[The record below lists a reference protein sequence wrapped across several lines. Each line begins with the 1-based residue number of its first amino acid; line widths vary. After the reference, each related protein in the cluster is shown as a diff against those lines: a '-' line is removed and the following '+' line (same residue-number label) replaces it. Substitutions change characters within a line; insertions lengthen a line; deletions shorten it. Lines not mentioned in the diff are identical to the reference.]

1 MLNVSNT
8 ALAAASL
15 AFLFPS
21 VVFLFPSSDRP
32 QAQGGERHVRLT
44 NNARQPIVEIY
55 VSDGRASDWHAD
67 LLGSDF
73 LMPGKSVLVD
83 IDDRNGNCRVDI
95 KTVFDD
101 GSERIE
107 HGVRVCLDDG
117 HAVSLR

>member
-15 AFLFPS
+15 M
-21 VVFLFPSSDRP
+21 FLFPSSDGS
-32 QAQGGERHVRLT
+32 QAQGEERHVLLT
-44 NNARQPIVEIY
+44 NNARQPIVEIH
-55 VSDGRASDWHAD
+55 VSDDGASDWQAD

-73 LMPGKSVLVD
+73 LLPGKSVLVD

-101 GSERIE
+101 GSERIA
-107 HGVRVCLDDG
+107 HSVRVCLDDG
-117 HAVSLR
+117 HAVSLW